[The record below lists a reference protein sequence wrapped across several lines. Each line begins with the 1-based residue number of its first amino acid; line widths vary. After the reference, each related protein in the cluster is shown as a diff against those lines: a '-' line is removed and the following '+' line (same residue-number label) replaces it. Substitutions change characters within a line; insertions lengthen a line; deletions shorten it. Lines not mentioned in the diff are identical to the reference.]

1 MAFKKGKFFG
11 EKFPIDFSYSGYIVV
26 DLVRVDGEIIPHRN
40 FFVGG
45 FFFVW
50 DICSIFVRIM
60 KAKQYKIRFN
70 LGRGKN
76 YMKWKI
82 DSPDG
87 TTQYYDP
94 QAVQLVMY
102 ECTLK
107 NNRKVAEKIHPSG
120 GNENKS
126 VCAYILCERIE
137 ILAEKIL
144 EESNIS
150 VRYNPKVLPYWTVG
164 GSPSGDTEKYGMIF
178 SVGDKLFLPPKKQ
191 YLGIAKVKGPFK
203 NLPPTIV
210 PIWVEDPNE

>member
-1 MAFKKGKFFG
+1 
-11 EKFPIDFSYSGYIVV
+11 
-26 DLVRVDGEIIPHRN
+26 
-40 FFVGG
+40 
-45 FFFVW
+45 
-50 DICSIFVRIM
+50 M
-60 KAKQYKIRFN
+60 KAKQNKIRLK
-70 LGRGKN
+70 LGTGKN

-82 DSPDG
+82 HSPDG

-94 QAVQLVMY
+94 QAVKLVMY
-102 ECTLK
+102 NCTLK
-107 NNRKVAEKIHPSG
+107 NNRKVAERIHPSG

-164 GSPSGDTEKYGMIF
+164 GIPSDSTEKYRMIF

>member
-1 MAFKKGKFFG
+1 
-11 EKFPIDFSYSGYIVV
+11 
-26 DLVRVDGEIIPHRN
+26 
-40 FFVGG
+40 
-45 FFFVW
+45 
-50 DICSIFVRIM
+50 M
-60 KAKQYKIRFN
+60 KTKQYKIRFN

-94 QAVQLVMY
+94 KEVQLVMY
-102 ECTLK
+102 NCTLK
-107 NNRKVAEKIHPSG
+107 NNRKVAERILDGEITKV
-120 GNENKS
+120 
-126 VCAYILCERIE
+126 VCAYILCERVE

-144 EESNIS
+144 EESNIN
-150 VRYNPKVLPYWTVG
+150 VRYNPKVLPYWNVLG
-164 GSPSGDTEKYGMIF
+164 KDMDGEIYGMIF

>member
-1 MAFKKGKFFG
+1 M
-11 EKFPIDFSYSGYIVV
+11 
-26 DLVRVDGEIIPHRN
+26 
-40 FFVGG
+40 
-45 FFFVW
+45 
-50 DICSIFVRIM
+50 
-60 KAKQYKIRFN
+60 
-70 LGRGKN
+70 GRGKN

-94 QAVQLVMY
+94 KEVQLVMY
-102 ECTLK
+102 NCTLK
-107 NNRKVAEKIHPSG
+107 NNRKVAERILDGEITKV
-120 GNENKS
+120 

-164 GSPSGDTEKYGMIF
+164 GSPSCPSGSTEIYGMIF
-178 SVGDKLFLPPKKQ
+178 SVGNKLFLPPKKQ